1 MSSKKSAEI
10 SWFAPICDGDDDF
23 LGNRNPLYK
32 SSWENTCKIVRTADK
47 LGYRNVLCPSSFQV
61 GQDSLSFVAAMSTLT
76 KDINFLPAVRC
87 GEIYPP
93 MLARTIA
100 TIDHMVKGR
109 LTLNIIS
116 SNLPGEN
123 LESKKR
129 YERSREVVQILKMFW
144 SKDFVE
150 YKGKYYSFKLPS
162 DPAKPYQI
170 NGGPL
175 LYFGGYS
182 DDGIE
187 LCAEF
192 CDVYLMWPDKE
203 ENLNALI
210 KKVKEKA
217 MKHGRSIKFGL
228 RIHVIVRKTEDE
240 ARTYARG
247 LISKLNFKKGKNIKN
262 RALDS
267 KSLGVSIQNNL
278 RSQSDCDFFAES
290 NLWTGIGLA
299 RSGCGAALVGNP
311 NQIIS
316 KLQRYISMGIDSFIL
331 SGYPHHKECEIFGN
345 YVLPHFNNITLSKQ
359 LGRLPKRKSNSP
371 LSEGPRK

>member
-1 MSSKKSAEI
+1 MSLKKSAEI

-32 SSWENTCKIVRTADK
+32 SSWGNSCKIVQTADK
-47 LGYRNVLCPSSFQV
+47 KGYKNILCPSSFQV
-61 GQDSLSFVAAMSTLT
+61 GQDPLSFVAAMSNLT
-76 KDINFLPAVRC
+76 KDINFLPAVRS

-93 MLARTIA
+93 MLARAIA

-129 YERSREVVQILKMFW
+129 YERSREVIQILKLFW

-150 YKGKYYSFKLPS
+150 YDGKYYSFKLPS

-203 ENLNALI
+203 ENL
-210 KKVKEKA
+210 
-217 MKHGRSIKFGL
+217 F
-228 RIHVIVRKTEDE
+228 
-240 ARTYARG
+240 
-247 LISKLNFKKGKNIKN
+247 
-262 RALDS
+262 
-267 KSLGVSIQNNL
+267 
-278 RSQSDCDFFAES
+278 
-290 NLWTGIGLA
+290 
-299 RSGCGAALVGNP
+299 
-311 NQIIS
+311 
-316 KLQRYISMGIDSFIL
+316 
-331 SGYPHHKECEIFGN
+331 
-345 YVLPHFNNITLSKQ
+345 
-359 LGRLPKRKSNSP
+359 
-371 LSEGPRK
+371 